1 MLKFVMDQVRN
12 VSRENFQR
20 QTDLDR
26 GIIVIFLLQ
35 SFNLLIVSMH

>member
-1 MLKFVMDQVRN
+1 MLKFAMDQVRD

-20 QTDLDR
+20 QADLDR